1 MIDKLEFLVA
11 LARER
16 NFSKAA
22 EQSGRAASWSI
33 GGAAKKHGL
42 GSGRPTA
49 VGKLPG
55 WRRSRRLMSSSSAD
69 KLVVMANQMGRFF
82 VPQRGID
89 PAAAIANHINKF
101 WEPRMRAAIVAH
113 LETGGAGMDGPVRE
127 AVGRLKEASKG

>member
-1 MIDKLEFLVA
+1 
-11 LARER
+11 
-16 NFSKAA
+16 
-22 EQSGRAASWSI
+22 
-33 GGAAKKHGL
+33 
-42 GSGRPTA
+42 
-49 VGKLPG
+49 
-55 WRRSRRLMSSSSAD
+55 MSSSSAD

-113 LETGGAGMDGPVRE
+113 LEVGGAGMDGPVRD